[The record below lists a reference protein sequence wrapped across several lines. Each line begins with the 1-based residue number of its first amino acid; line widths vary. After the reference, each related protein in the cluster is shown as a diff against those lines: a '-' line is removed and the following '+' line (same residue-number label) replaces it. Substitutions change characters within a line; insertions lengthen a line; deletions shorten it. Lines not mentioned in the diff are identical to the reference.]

1 MAPRN
6 ERGSA
11 LLVTLLTT
19 VLMAG
24 LAGGLAITVM
34 TEEAIEANHRRAVA
48 GLYAADAMLARA
60 VSEVAGRPR
69 WQSLLDGTVPS
80 ALRVGPAVRTLADG
94 SSVDLARVTKALQR
108 ELDRA
113 RGDGVP
119 RWRLYAWGWRG
130 DLVTGSS
137 HDRLLLVAAWVRGGI
152 GGGAPR
158 DDAEERIVVRAAAF
172 GPFGT
177 RRAVEA
183 ALGRGPDAVR
193 LVAWDLDR

>member
-6 ERGSA
+6 ERRSA

-24 LAGGLAITVM
+24 LVGGLAITVM
-34 TEEAIEANHRRAVA
+34 TEEAIEANHR
-48 GLYAADAMLARA
+48 RA

-94 SSVDLARVTKALQR
+94 SSVDLARVTNALQR

-158 DDAEERIVVRAAAF
+158 DDADERIVVRAAAF

-183 ALGRGPDAVR
+183 ALGRGPER
-193 LVAWDLDR
+193 

>member
-34 TEEAIEANHRRAVA
+34 TEEAIEANHRR
-48 GLYAADAMLARA
+48 G

-94 SSVDLARVTKALQR
+94 SLVDLGRVTNGLQR

-113 RGDGVP
+113 RGDGAP
-119 RWRLYAWGWRG
+119 RWRLYAWAG
-130 DLVTGSS
+130 
-137 HDRLLLVAAWVRGGI
+137 VAIW
-152 GGGAPR
+152 
-158 DDAEERIVVRAAAF
+158 
-172 GPFGT
+172 
-177 RRAVEA
+177 
-183 ALGRGPDAVR
+183 
-193 LVAWDLDR
+193 

>member
-24 LAGGLAITVM
+24 LAGGLATTVM

-48 GLYAADAMLARA
+48 GLHAADAMLARA
-60 VSEVAGRPR
+60 VSEVAGRPH
-69 WQSLLDGTVPS
+69 WQSLLDGTVRS

-94 SSVDLARVTKALQR
+94 SLVDLGRVTNGLQR

-113 RGDGVP
+113 RGDGAP
-119 RWRLYAWGWRG
+119 RWRLYAWAG
-130 DLVTGSS
+130 
-137 HDRLLLVAAWVRGGI
+137 VAIW
-152 GGGAPR
+152 
-158 DDAEERIVVRAAAF
+158 
-172 GPFGT
+172 
-177 RRAVEA
+177 
-183 ALGRGPDAVR
+183 
-193 LVAWDLDR
+193 